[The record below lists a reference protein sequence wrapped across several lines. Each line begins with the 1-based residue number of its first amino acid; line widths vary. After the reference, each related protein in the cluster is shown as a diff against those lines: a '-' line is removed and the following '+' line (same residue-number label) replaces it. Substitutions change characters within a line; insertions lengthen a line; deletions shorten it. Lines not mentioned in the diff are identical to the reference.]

1 MALQLYC
8 FEMLDKAEK
17 GQNTM
22 PITEL
27 LERNAELYGSDVALV
42 EVNPE
47 ITEVRRKTWKE
58 YELIEP
64 NPECR
69 YRREITWKV
78 FDEKANRFANM
89 LLARGVQKGDKVGI
103 LLMNCLE
110 WLPIYFGILKTGAL
124 AVPLNFRYTA
134 DEIKYCLDLAEVDIL
149 MFGPEF
155 IGRVEEI
162 AEDISKNR
170 LLFYVGEGCP
180 SFAEH
185 YDSNVAN
192 SSSESPNIK
201 LTDDDDAAIY
211 FSSGTT
217 GFPKAILHKH
227 RSLVHSAKCEQNHH
241 GQTRDDVFLCIPP
254 LYHTGA
260 EMHWFGSLQSGSKA
274 VLLKGVKPKSI
285 IETVSNELC
294 TIVWLLVPWAQDT
307 LDAIDRGEIDTSQ
320 YELSQWRLMH
330 IGAQPVPPSLIARWK
345 EHFPNHQY
353 DTNYGL
359 SESIGP
365 GCVHLGVENI
375 HKVGAIGKAGYG
387 WEVKIADEN
396 GNAVERGQVGEL
408 YVKGPGVM
416 TCYYRDEKATAETL
430 KDGWLLTGDMAQE
443 DEDGFIYLVDRKKDV
458 IISGG
463 ENLYPV
469 QIEDFLRAHPAVK
482 DVAVIGLPDKRLG
495 EIAAAIISVKEGV
508 DCSVDE
514 INAFCQKMPRYKRP
528 HKIIFADVPRNP
540 TGKIEK
546 PKLRE
551 IYCGE
556 SLVAKQIKN

>member
-1 MALQLYC
+1 
-8 FEMLDKAEK
+8 
-17 GQNTM
+17 M

-27 LERNAELYGSDVALV
+27 LERNAKLYGNDVALV

-47 ITEVRRKTWKE
+47 ISEVKRITWKD

-64 NPECR
+64 DPVCH

-78 FDEKANRFANM
+78 FDEKANRFAN
-89 LLARGVQKGDKVGI
+89 LLLERGVKKGDKVGI

-110 WLPIYFGILKTGAL
+110 WLPIYFGVLKTGAL
-124 AVPLNFRYTA
+124 AVPLNYRYTA

-162 AEDISKNR
+162 ADEISRNR

-180 SFAEH
+180 TFAEH
-185 YDSNVAN
+185 YDSLVAN
-192 SSSESPNIK
+192 CASAAPGIK
-201 LTDDDDAAIY
+201 LTDADNAAIY

-217 GFPKAILHKH
+217 GFPKAILHNH
-227 RSLVHSAKCEQNHH
+227 ESLMHSAKVEQNHH
-241 GQTRDDVFLCIPP
+241 GQTRDDIFLCIPP

-260 EMHWFGSLQSGSKA
+260 KMHWFGSLYSGSKA
-274 VLLKGVKPKSI
+274 VLLKGIKPKTI
-285 IETVSNELC
+285 LETVSDEGC
-294 TIVWLLVPWAQDT
+294 TIVWLLVPWAQDI
-307 LDAIDRGEIDTSQ
+307 LDAIDRGDIDLSNYQ
-320 YELSQWRLMH
+320 LSQWRLMH

-345 EHFPNHQY
+345 KVFPDHQY

-375 HKVGAIGKAGYG
+375 HKVGAIGKAGFG
-387 WEVKIADEN
+387 WEVKITDEN
-396 GNAVERGQVGEL
+396 FNTVKRGEVGEL
-408 YVKGPGVM
+408 CVKGPGLM

-495 EIAAAIISVKEGV
+495 EIAAAIISVKDGMTCTE
-508 DCSVDE
+508 DD
-514 INAFCQKMPRYKRP
+514 INTFCQKLPRYKRP
-528 HKIIFADVPRNP
+528 HKLIFADVPRNP

-551 IYCGE
+551 KYCGE
-556 SLVAKQIKN
+556 SLVAKQIRN